1 MKREEMFYK
10 IWMAISN
17 VPESCK
23 RFLKD
28 RYNNE
33 EEIYNLYKISKSNYI
48 KEDYSDRIKRV
59 NDEEVEKLLDI
70 MHNNNIGA
78 VFYRDEDYMDE
89 LYHVY
94 EPPYVLFYKG
104 DISKIKSHKKVS
116 IVGSR
121 KATLQGTQ
129 LTEHISKELVENGVM
144 VISGGAYGIDTA
156 AHRGALRGNGVTCA
170 VLGCG
175 INVVYPKSNYKL
187 YNDIIKNGVIISEFL
202 PYEKPASYNFPRR
215 NRIIAALC
223 EILIVTEAAERSG
236 SLITTGYALDLG
248 KTIFVSPGNPINPQA
263 RGSNRLIIDGA
274 NPLYEVQDVLKELN
288 ITSKD
293 PSSKNFSGEKG
304 VVLKEIGVNPIHIND
319 LIRRCNIDIS
329 LIYGILFELQLENE
343 IISLSGNYYARIS

>member
-1 MKREEMFYK
+1 MKKQDIFYK
-10 IWMAISN
+10 LWLAMAK

-28 RYNNE
+28 KYNNE
-33 EEIYNLYKISKSNYI
+33 EEIYALYKESKSKDI
-48 KEDYSDRIKRV
+48 KDEYSDRIKKV
-59 NDEEVEKLLDI
+59 SDEDVEKLLDI
-70 MHNNNIGA
+70 IYKDNIGA
-78 VFYRDEDYMDE
+78 VFYGDENYIDE
-89 LYHVY
+89 LYHVF
-94 EPPYVLFYKG
+94 EPPYVIFYKG
-104 DISKIKSHKKVS
+104 DIQKVRSHKKVS

-121 KATLQGTQ
+121 KATLQGAQ

-144 VISGGAYGIDTA
+144 VVSGGAYGIDTA

-248 KTIFVSPGNPINPQA
+248 KTIFVAPGNPINPQA
-263 RGSNRLIIDGA
+263 RGSNKLIIDGA
-274 NPLYEVQDVLKELN
+274 NPLYEIQEVLDELN
-288 ITSKD
+288 ITIKNVQR
-293 PSSKNFSGEKG
+293 KNFSGEKG
-304 VVLKEIGVNPIHIND
+304 VVLKEIGLNPIHIND

-329 LIYGILFELQLENE
+329 LIYSILFELQLENE